1 MKEYHKISNI
11 FERDTETKK
20 LIEGKYTDP
29 SVEYLKDNLWELSE
43 KIDGTNIRIEWD
55 GHKVKFAGRTDKSQI
70 PVELANRLFELF
82 GGNENEELFEQK
94 FGDLHVILFGERIW
108 CRNSKWQK
116 LYRPSRIYII

>member
-11 FERDTETKK
+11 FERDTKTKK
-20 LIEGKYTDP
+20 LIEGKYANP

-43 KIDGTNIRIEWD
+43 KIDGTNIRIEWN
-55 GHKVKFAGRTDKSQI
+55 GHKVSFAGRTDKAQI

-94 FGDLHVILFGERIW
+94 FGNLNVILFGERI
-108 CRNSKWQK
+108 RS
-116 LYRPSRIYII
+116 